1 MFMDTLTIQDL
12 QKLVDLEDEQ
22 FISIYMPTYS
32 SGVDIRQNP
41 VRLKQL
47 LRKAEAEL
55 YNLEM
60 RKEEIE
66 ILLKPGTTLVSETRF
81 WQNQSEGLALFI
93 HSDGIEYFRLP
104 ISFKESMT
112 ISNKIYIKPLLPLF
126 SGNGQFNILA
136 LSKNENRIFRCT
148 RQNIVEIELKDGP
161 ENIYDMKVDDDPKTR
176 LLLRI
181 SSPTQSN
188 GLIDN
193 MVSQGQA
200 NENDYEKNKLTKYF
214 RAIDKALLDT
224 ESNNVP
230 LILAGVDYLIP
241 IYREKSNHPYIVKEF
256 IKGNPENLSPEQ
268 IHEKAW
274 KIVEPIYTKDQEKA
288 KEMYNQ
294 YSGQRNNL
302 YLNTLDDIIPAAYS
316 GQVEFLFLDNEI
328 DKWGKFDHKEN
339 KIEIHEKENVNN
351 EDLME
356 YVSILTLSRG
366 GKVFAMDSQEIPD
379 EKSIAAVLRY

>member
-1 MFMDTLTIQDL
+1 MDTLTIQDL

-136 LSKNENRIFRCT
+136 LSKNENRLFRCT

-274 KIVEPIYTKDQEKA
+274 KIVEPIFTKDQEKA

-328 DKWGKFDHKEN
+328 DKWGKFDHKKN

>member
-1 MFMDTLTIQDL
+1 MDTLTIQDL

-136 LSKNENRIFRCT
+136 LSKNENRLFRCT

-274 KIVEPIYTKDQEKA
+274 KIVEPIFTKDQEKA